1 MWISDD
7 IAGEVHHSPERMAIE
22 TVYLKFS
29 ERDTMGR
36 VVIVDRLRQSF
47 ETIGN
52 KVSESN
58 VERQVCNRKAIT
70 VKITALC
77 INLRDGGA
85 TPVAS

>member
-1 MWISDD
+1 
-7 IAGEVHHSPERMAIE
+7 
-22 TVYLKFS
+22 
-29 ERDTMGR
+29 MGK
-36 VVIVDRLRQSF
+36 VVIVDRSTPSVCDQSF

-58 VERQVCNRKAIT
+58 VEREVCNRKAIT
-70 VKITALC
+70 MKITALC